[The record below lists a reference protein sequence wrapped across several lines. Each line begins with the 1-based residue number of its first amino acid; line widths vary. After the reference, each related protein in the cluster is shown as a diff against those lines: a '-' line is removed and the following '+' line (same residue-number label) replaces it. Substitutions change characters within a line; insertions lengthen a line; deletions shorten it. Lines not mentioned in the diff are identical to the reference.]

1 MLFRTGRDLDF
12 LVQIQNSRLF
22 VLKKQLGGEK
32 KREQKE
38 RKRWEIFMLAPL
50 PRLIPTLLLH
60 QLQPDQSWFFPPG
73 ASSLVLQPSPI
84 VCSISFQPPKFT
96 PYSLQDL
103 WCLHPVQ
110 GLTEQAGAQCQAP
123 GRVTIRSTFGTWAT
137 FRNTFGTRGP
147 LFVKVVL
154 PGH

>member
-12 LVQIQNSRLF
+12 LVQIQNSRLC

-84 VCSISFQPPKFT
+84 VCPISFQPAHVHAI
-96 PYSLQDL
+96 LL
-103 WCLHPVQ
+103 
-110 GLTEQAGAQCQAP
+110 AGPLVPASCPGTDRAGRGTVP
-123 GRVTIRSTFGTWAT
+123 GSGRVTIRSTFGTWAT